1 MVFQSDPV
9 EPSREMIIKTAKVG
23 NAVVK
28 VVNKVDEAKES
39 GVLDLS
45 QCSLI
50 QVPEAVYFIL
60 RAAEIQKCNLSN
72 NLITKITP
80 QFGGSC
86 FLQLTSLDVS
96 TNRLSTLPRELAA
109 CTHLTSVDISTNNF
123 VEIPSVLLEM
133 EAITDINAK
142 SNFIAEVNDEDIESN
157 ETLEVVNLEN
167 NPLSPACHDRLHR
180 VSRVRIIVSDK
191 RLEEWEDLSI

>member
-1 MVFQSDPV
+1 MGRDILDSIQRRRQHINLKMVFQSDPV
-9 EPSREMIIKTAKVG
+9 EPSREMIIETAKVG

-96 TNRLSTLPRELAA
+96 TNRLSTLPLEL
-109 CTHLTSVDISTNNF
+109 
-123 VEIPSVLLEM
+123 

-142 SNFIAEVNDEDIESN
+142 SNFIAEVNDEDLESN

-191 RLEEWEDLSI
+191 KLEEWEDLSI

>member
-1 MVFQSDPV
+1 MGRDILDSIQRRRQHINLKMVFQSDPV

-50 QVPEAVYFIL
+50 QVPEAVYLIL
-60 RAAEIQKCNLSN
+60 RAAEIQKCNLS
-72 NLITKITP
+72 
-80 QFGGSC
+80 
-86 FLQLTSLDVS
+86 
-96 TNRLSTLPRELAA
+96 
-109 CTHLTSVDISTNNF
+109 NNF

-142 SNFIAEVNDEDIESN
+142 SNFIAEVNDEDLESN

-167 NPLSPACHDRLHR
+167 NPLSSACHDRLHR
-180 VSRVRIIVSDK
+180 VCRFSIIVSDK
-191 RLEEWEDLSI
+191 KLEEWEDLSI

>member
-1 MVFQSDPV
+1 MGRDILDSIQRRRQHINLKMVFQSDPV

-86 FLQLTSLDVS
+86 FLQPTSLDVS
-96 TNRLSTLPRELAA
+96 TNR
-109 CTHLTSVDISTNNF
+109 F

-142 SNFIAEVNDEDIESN
+142 SNFIAEVNDEDLESN

-191 RLEEWEDLSI
+191 KLEEWEDLSI